1 MSTPTITCPIP
12 SNINPLSPN
21 GFLFSIQK
29 LPELNFFAQSVNLPG
44 ITLGSPEFGNPFQVQ
59 PIPGETLTYDQL
71 TVQFLI
77 DEEMLN
83 YQAIYNWI
91 IALGFPNDYEQ
102 YTNFVDAESRGAISE
117 LAANYSDATLQ
128 ILAGNNQ
135 VVRTVQF
142 IDLFPIAIDSLQ
154 FSGAN
159 TDVQYLIG
167 NATFRYG
174 YYKFV

>member
-1 MSTPTITCPIP
+1 MATTITCPIP

-21 GFLFSIQK
+21 GFMFSIQK

-44 ITLGSPEFGNPFQVQ
+44 ITLGSPEYGNPFQVQ
-59 PIPGETLTYDQL
+59 PIPGESLTYDQL

-77 DEEMLN
+77 DETMTN

-91 IALGFPNDYEQ
+91 VALGFPNDYEQ
-102 YTNFVDAESRGAISE
+102 YTTFVSEDNRGITSE
-117 LAANYSDATLQ
+117 LATNYSDATLQ
-128 ILAGNNQ
+128 ILSGNNQ
-135 VVRTVQF
+135 VVKTVQF
-142 IDLFPIAIDSLQ
+142 VDLFPIALDSLQ

-174 YYKFV
+174 YYKIL

>member
-1 MSTPTITCPIP
+1 MATSTITCPFP

-21 GFLFSIQK
+21 GFMFSIQK
-29 LPELNFFAQSVNLPG
+29 LPKLNFFAQSVNLPG
-44 ITLGSPEFGNPFQVQ
+44 ITLGAPEFGNPFQVQ
-59 PIPGETLTYDQL
+59 PVPGESLTYDQL
-71 TVQFLI
+71 TVQFLV

-83 YQAIYNWI
+83 YQSIYNWI
-91 IALGFPNDYEQ
+91 IALGFPNSYDQ
-102 YTNFVDAESRGAISE
+102 YTNFIDEDSRGAISE

-135 VVRTVQF
+135 VVQTVQF
-142 IDLFPIAIDSLQ
+142 IDLFPVALDSLQ

-174 YYKFV
+174 FYKFV

>member
-1 MSTPTITCPIP
+1 MATTLSCPIP
-12 SNINPLSPN
+12 ANINPLSPN

-29 LPELNFFAQSVNLPG
+29 LPSLSFFCQSVNLPG
-44 ITLGSPEFGNPFQVQ
+44 ITLGAPEFGNPFNVA

-71 TVQFLI
+71 QVQFLV
-77 DEEMLN
+77 DEQMAN

-91 IALGFPNDYEQ
+91 VALGFPESYEQ
-102 YTNFVDAESRGAISE
+102 YVAFVDGDTNNYGE
-117 LAANYSDATLQ
+117 LAKNYSDATLQ

-135 VVRTVQF
+135 VVKSVQF
-142 IDLFPIAIDSLQ
+142 LDMFPVSLDSLQ
-154 FSGAN
+154 FAGTN

-174 YYKFV
+174 YYKFL

>member
-1 MSTPTITCPIP
+1 MATTTITCPIP
-12 SNINPLSPN
+12 ANIIPLSPN

-44 ITLGSPEFGNPFQVQ
+44 ITLGAPEFGNPFQTQ
-59 PIPGETLTYDQL
+59 PIPGESLTYAQL

-77 DEEMLN
+77 DSDMLN
-83 YQAIYNWI
+83 YQALYNWI
-91 IALGFPNDYEQ
+91 VALGFPNSYEQ
-102 YTNFVDAESRGAISE
+102 YTTFRNDDARGITSE
-117 LAANYSDATLQ
+117 LATNYSDATLQ

-135 VVRTVQF
+135 VVQTVQF
-142 IDLFPIAIDSLQ
+142 VDLFPIAIDSLQ
-154 FSGAN
+154 FAGTN

-174 YYKFV
+174 YYKFL